1 MSFRF
6 EYRDLRENICL
17 SRGWWVGGGGG
28 WESGMEMNVTL
39 GKNGSMG

>member
-17 SRGWWVGGGGG
+17 SRGGGG